1 MTQHQT
7 KNEQLLTEAAAL
19 ALGALAPEDVVR
31 ICRKL
36 EGSSEDVLKEYQQ
49 MVWTTHHLPSVLPLV
64 SPPTRLKQE
73 ILGKIAASAQQQSRQ
88 HTEKQHDVHEFV
100 PEYDSGGVDFYALDA
115 DERSWLPHPVKGVT
129 VQSLATDKER
139 GYATLLMRLDAGTVF
154 PSHSHAGAEQC
165 YVLSGDVEVRGK
177 KLLTGS
183 FFSTQ
188 AHADHGDITTRNGA
202 TVLLVVALEDY
213 RKSAWKV
220 GIASAKRH
228 LTKMFA

>member
-1 MTQHQT
+1 MTLYHT
-7 KNEQLLTEAAAL
+7 EQEYLLTEASAL
-19 ALGALAPEDVVR
+19 ALGALAPEDALAIR
-31 ICRKL
+31 RKL
-36 EGSSEDVLKEYQQ
+36 ESSSEDVLKEYQQ
-49 MVWTTHHLPSVLPLV
+49 MVWTTHHLPSALPLV

-73 ILGKIAASAQQQSRQ
+73 ILGKIAATAQQHVASHSQ
-88 HTEKQHDVHEFV
+88 KQHESHEFI
-100 PEYDSGGVDFYALDA
+100 PEYDSGGIDFYTLDA